1 MNFSCHRGEP
11 LLFTLVQTVIR
22 QVRELRKAQ
31 SAQSFRARESRRDA
45 AAPPT
50 NLDPPKFCSDALKIV
65 LADYRAV
72 KAMLMEGCSDKH
84 KGHFSRFVPWKF

>member
-1 MNFSCHRGEP
+1 M
-11 LLFTLVQTVIR
+11 FTLVQTVIR

-50 NLDPPKFCSDALKIV
+50 NLDPPKFCNDALKIV
-65 LADYRAV
+65 LADYKAV
-72 KAMLMEGCSDKH
+72 KAMLIEGCSEKH
-84 KGHFSRFVPWKF
+84 KGHYNR